1 MVWRRS
7 DCGNDSHRQSLSRAA
22 QRACA
27 TLGSLSHARTAQPE
41 RTPRGKCTLE
51 GAQAMLT
58 QVLILFLGTF
68 LLIAGV
74 VSAIGPKRLLIGLVA
89 LPFVAAAAAV
99 ATAAL

>member
-1 MVWRRS
+1 
-7 DCGNDSHRQSLSRAA
+7 
-22 QRACA
+22 
-27 TLGSLSHARTAQPE
+27 
-41 RTPRGKCTLE
+41 
-51 GAQAMLT
+51 MLT

-99 ATAAL
+99 ATAALWLAR